1 MMTDPLEVDVPVFY
15 KATRPSGRDF
25 RTGTVDYAGA
35 LASGDVVR
43 HPAGGPMVPNQP
55 ATYLSVS
62 VEPAETLIGGWW
74 SCRLFRVEPVGDV
87 LSGLSASPYK
97 RAVLS
102 LRVIEELPS
111 WQALGPNG
119 RTVVAI
125 IDRAHSLTYDEA
137 QSLAAARNAARNAV
151 AAAGAAAR
159 EAARNAA
166 RAAAWEAARAASGE
180 AARAAV
186 WASARNV
193 SGDAIR
199 NMASIAEA
207 AWSAVWDTAW
217 AELVHDLSTDSNYR
231 ALAGPWI
238 DVLGDPATLVG
249 PS

>member
-74 SCRLFRVEPVGDV
+74 PCRLFRVEPVGDV
-87 LSGLSASPYK
+87 LSGLSASEHK

-137 QSLAAARNAARNAV
+137 QSLAAARNAARNGV

-166 RAAAWEAARAASGE
+166 RAAAWEAARNAF
-180 AARAAV
+180 
-186 WASARNV
+186 
-193 SGDAIR
+193 GDAIR
-199 NMASIAEA
+199 NMASIAIP